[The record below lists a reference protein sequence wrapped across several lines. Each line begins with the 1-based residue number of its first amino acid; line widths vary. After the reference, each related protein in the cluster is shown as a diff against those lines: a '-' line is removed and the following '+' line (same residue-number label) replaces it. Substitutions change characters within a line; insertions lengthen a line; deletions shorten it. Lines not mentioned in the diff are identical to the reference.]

1 MLGAGRAA
9 RATHARALCSPNR
22 PSSQANSHAVGGAP
36 ANQAKQLP
44 DSGVKFPVK
53 KSTDGEH
60 GGYLP
65 NLSPRPTVSLFFG
78 GGKRL
83 LGHKAE
89 LTTTRTSSPCKV
101 RARASVSPSECP
113 GVRQC
118 GGALGAG
125 PETPAHHL
133 TVDGQSHR
141 AGDSDWSVLGNW
153 NSHPESLV
161 LRTHSWCPT
170 SKSLPL
176 AREPWLRGGVRR
188 LSPRARREPP
198 YCVFAILG
206 SDGKSKQG
214 PEYPSDGS

>member
-9 RATHARALCSPNR
+9 RATHARALCSPNC

-161 LRTHSWCPT
+161 LRTHSWCPISGPAGLESQEPSPCT
-170 SKSLPL
+170 GTLAAGWGSEAQPQGEEGASLPCV
-176 AREPWLRGGVRR
+176 RHPWV
-188 LSPRARREPP
+188 
-198 YCVFAILG
+198 
-206 SDGKSKQG
+206 
-214 PEYPSDGS
+214 